1 MTIEESIKY
10 LKRVAESK
18 YEEGMLCNARSR
30 DDISNIC
37 IKWAKTYEQIA
48 EWLKELQQYHA
59 IGTVEECREAR
70 ERQSIKKPYWRQ
82 EEGAEGYACPCCD
95 MGVVDANGIRDTY
108 CHSCGQHLDWSD
120 SD

>member
-1 MTIEESIKY
+1 MVESEAIRVIKMLNFCGLCTTGPCGGCERKQAKEEALSA
-10 LKRVAESK
+10 L
-18 YEEGMLCNARSR
+18 EE
-30 DDISNIC
+30 I
-37 IKWAKTYEQIA
+37 
-48 EWLKELQQYHA
+48 QQYRA

-70 ERQSIKKPYWRQ
+70 EKQSIKKPYWRQ

-120 SD
+120 TD